1 VPSVKLKESISVIA
15 VASTTGGSKVTVTW
29 RGLPRMTTFGATIL
43 CNRMPSE
50 KLLVWNISVVVHA
63 LANKLWNRLVAIP
76 LMVVVPGR
84 TITVEVDEPSTTYLH
99 VSRSVNGKNGGEM
112 SAHALPAM
120 ARRAITR
127 AQWSVLLTMM
137 LLVCMLTLFS
147 CHTKAL

>member
-1 VPSVKLKESISVIA
+1 
-15 VASTTGGSKVTVTW
+15 
-29 RGLPRMTTFGATIL
+29 
-43 CNRMPSE
+43 MPSG
-50 KLLVWNISVVVHA
+50 KPVVWNISVVVHA

-84 TITVEVDEPSTTYLH
+84 TITVEVEEPSTTYL
-99 VSRSVNGKNGGEM
+99 VSPSVNGKNGGEM
-112 SAHALPAM
+112 RAHALPAM

-127 AQWSVLLTMM
+127 TQWSVLLTMM